1 MSTSTL
7 CPRCNTHPITPGY
20 AHCSRE
26 CAIAAGGTSARRN
39 TVSSGFFSKLFG
51 ADSKATTT
59 GPPPLC
65 AVEGCEKTVYV
76 SPGGTRSKYCSLPHR
91 AIGESLCQLPGCNKP
106 VSKDPKTGE
115 KYQHCSL
122 AHSNR
127 AAESRTPTAI
137 PWDSVTI
144 APSRNS
150 LSTYERRLASLG
162 RGALIVCDM
171 QEKYQHTV
179 HHFSSVLAT
188 TLRMIRFAELFGIQV
203 FTTSGH
209 LDVYGSTISEITE
222 QLNPISK
229 KGLFGGAFTKTE
241 SFGHCQELTDALK
254 SGGFSHVM
262 ICGVEAHIAIKS
274 QAMALASNGMT
285 VHVIIDGISSCNK
298 EEIPLSLVRLRQLSR
313 KWNVFISTSESIA
326 FEIMDTLGEVVEG
339 EERKQLRDGVLAL
352 VTEQQQTTATGL
364 RNLLSNGYGWSFT
377 EDSEAIE

>member
-1 MSTSTL
+1 
-7 CPRCNTHPITPGY
+7 
-20 AHCSRE
+20 
-26 CAIAAGGTSARRN
+26 
-39 TVSSGFFSKLFG
+39 
-51 ADSKATTT
+51 
-59 GPPPLC
+59 
-65 AVEGCEKTVYV
+65 
-76 SPGGTRSKYCSLPHR
+76 
-91 AIGESLCQLPGCNKP
+91 
-106 VSKDPKTGE
+106 
-115 KYQHCSL
+115 
-122 AHSNR
+122 
-127 AAESRTPTAI
+127 
-137 PWDSVTI
+137 
-144 APSRNS
+144 
-150 LSTYERRLASLG
+150 
-162 RGALIVCDM
+162 
-171 QEKYQHTV
+171 
-179 HHFSSVLAT
+179 
-188 TLRMIRFAELFGIQV
+188 MIRFAELFGIQV

-285 VHVIIDGISSCNK
+285 VHVIIDGISNCNK